1 MQVPTD
7 TRRPERSETPGSTE
21 LRSPVSTPRK
31 IDIIPVI
38 VGIIHTSR
46 HTDCPGQ
53 AFRTSWFSP
62 EAYCKP
68 IGKKSKS
75 SLLKPSTR
83 ISYPADHTD
92 FADYSSADVFRKG
105 SYRYIPGK
113 EFSYDAGLNLSYSVV
128 GIHFYIIV
136 KTTIRRFFAF
146 IKPQH
151 QAIGKFQGFIIIA
164 QIQSARPEFL

>member
-53 AFRTSWFSP
+53 AFRTSWFYSRGILQTHRQKIEIFIIETLYQNIVSCDLILTNIIIQSGIQHMSFFKSNRITQIQTSIVRKFLTRNIAVASFP
-62 EAYCKP
+62 EYIGRRI
-68 IGKKSKS
+68 IGK
-75 SLLKPSTR
+75 
-83 ISYPADHTD
+83 ISMIGRVKKIPLRMFLFYA
-92 FADYSSADVFRKG
+92 YSA
-105 SYRYIPGK
+105 P
-113 EFSYDAGLNLSYSVV
+113 
-128 GIHFYIIV
+128 
-136 KTTIRRFFAF
+136 
-146 IKPQH
+146 
-151 QAIGKFQGFIIIA
+151 
-164 QIQSARPEFL
+164 